1 MAMENQMFVK
11 LGSMSDPRTFWAT
24 ELPNTNTLAENGKH
38 YKILKIEDIL
48 TKTMTED
55 YSNPDRFIRE
65 STDLGTLVAVRK
77 SSLSS
82 LWFRGRLDQICLV
95 DSQLVAKVFLIDYGE
110 VLDRT
115 QVSSCVR
122 KLPNFMARDNP
133 LAFQIILRALVPVT
147 QDLDFQMGI
156 IKMETVPVKS
166 FDFAAVKFVNSLLNT
181 STKCGELCD
190 FICDRQG
197 RLHGQLFIRKE
208 DVLIHLNDELI
219 EAKFAVE
226 NQDQW
231 EKDLSQP
238 PLLPVLSKR
247 ESVNVSDSDDDPSD
261 YVPFS
266 SPDLKWYEKVI
277 TNEDV
282 GAPLSP
288 SSVSNSSWR
297 TSDSLGRG
305 QRLKKDVNPSVGAIQ
320 KITAEPPNP
329 RGRLADLQKLMRNR
343 KSKTPSNTTVASK
356 AEPPTSQFNKMVH
369 KMKICDM
376 VENKT
381 DVWTDLRKDA
391 PDMKEGSYVIPG
403 GVIQGKFHEALLRSM
418 PQGKCAGPRTP
429 QELSQFISSNGQ
441 FSIVKSRS
449 STQKVKLDLEKQ
461 IYKGNF
467 Q

>member
-226 NQDQW
+226 NEDQW
-231 EKDLSQP
+231 EMDLIQP
-238 PLLPVLSKR
+238 PLLPVFSKR
-247 ESVNVSDSDDDPSD
+247 ETVCVSDSDDDPSGD
-261 YVPFS
+261 KPFS
-266 SPDLKWYEKVI
+266 CPDLKWYEKV
-277 TNEDV
+277 NLNQDV
-282 GAPLSP
+282 GLSP

-305 QRLKKDVNPSVGAIQ
+305 QRLKKAEDISVGAIQ
-320 KITAEPPNP
+320 KTTAEPSKP

-343 KSKTPSNTTVASK
+343 KSKTPSNTTAMATSK
-356 AEPPTSQFNKMVH
+356 AEPPTSQFNKMMH
-369 KMKICDM
+369 KMKIYDI
-376 VENKT
+376 EKET
-381 DVWTDLRKDA
+381 DVWNDLRKDA